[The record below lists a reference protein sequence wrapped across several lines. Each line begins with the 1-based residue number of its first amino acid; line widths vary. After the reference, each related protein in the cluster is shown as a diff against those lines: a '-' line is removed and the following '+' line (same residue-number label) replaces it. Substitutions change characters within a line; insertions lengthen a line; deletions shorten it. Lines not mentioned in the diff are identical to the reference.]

1 MEYVF
6 PYYGVRVISINDH
19 FDSWIAVDSSGG
31 LEVALKN
38 LMNECYSR
46 DISRKISSAVHVKK
60 MSGEYCYGAVPF
72 GYKKGGK
79 KNTIVPDQETADIV
93 RYIFSLACEGNT
105 ISQIAKR
112 LNMEQVITPSK
123 YLARPNYKVVERWGY
138 ESVRNI
144 LSNRIY
150 IGDTEGYKSHVVK
163 VGSNQVKL
171 IPEDERLVIKNTH
184 EALVSR
190 GDYQKAKEVVK
201 SNVKSKKNCE
211 ISREIVG
218 VNKDEVFLINWGI
231 VKSLD
236 GIFAPTN
243 AFIFLTNNTFPFAK
257 IQYALF
263 KGTERVVFIDEIKG
277 ELLGV
282 MLQEGVRLEIEK
294 RGGQNFLEL

>member
-1 MEYVF
+1 MMTGRMKATASLHKECVYRTIGRNRKEGRNYLEVGYFMEYVF

-144 LSNRIY
+144 LSN
-150 IGDTEGYKSHVVK
+150 
-163 VGSNQVKL
+163 
-171 IPEDERLVIKNTH
+171 
-184 EALVSR
+184 A
-190 GDYQKAKEVVK
+190 
-201 SNVKSKKNCE
+201 
-211 ISREIVG
+211 
-218 VNKDEVFLINWGI
+218 
-231 VKSLD
+231 
-236 GIFAPTN
+236 
-243 AFIFLTNNTFPFAK
+243 
-257 IQYALF
+257 
-263 KGTERVVFIDEIKG
+263 
-277 ELLGV
+277 
-282 MLQEGVRLEIEK
+282 
-294 RGGQNFLEL
+294 